1 MKVEYLQTFK
11 NNEEV
16 QKLDEEFI
24 KTISTLFIKSYTKKV
39 KKKIIKPISKSNL
52 LKNTKLQNSKDKIE
66 NKVNLLLNKLSKE
79 NFDLIIK
86 EFLKTF
92 HTLDQDN
99 FNKILKVLYLKIVK
113 DDKFSKIF
121 FNFYSLISSIYGRIF
136 DLNIKY
142 FMELIQIKTEFDY
155 NNGELEDD
163 FIFLKKINNEEYRI
177 NNLRLI
183 IMLLENKNLK
193 VDIVKLISK
202 YITNT
207 NYVPDINFWFSKD
220 LIKKKDPVENYHEIL
235 ISKISNIHDNRS
247 LVLLKN
253 LLEINDIKVE
263 EESEEETEYT
273 LDLKDDSNKSNY
285 EIEIENIVE
294 EFLLLEDFDEILTFL
309 EKNKKI
315 NDCNKIFTYNLMNI
329 YFNNNMKNYD
339 KFKKLFVNLKK
350 NKLIKSESMKDILV
364 ELIDKEGKEDYM
376 NFDIKVD
383 KIIDIFKIIQVKIT
397 KKFVESIKKSA

>member
-1 MKVEYLQTFK
+1 M
-11 NNEEV
+11 
-16 QKLDEEFI
+16 
-24 KTISTLFIKSYTKKV
+24 
-39 KKKIIKPISKSNL
+39 
-52 LKNTKLQNSKDKIE
+52 KNTKLQNSKDKIE

-99 FNKILKVLYLKIVK
+99 FNKVLKVLYLKIVK

-121 FNFYSLISSIYGRIF
+121 FNFYSLISSIYVRIF

-294 EFLLLEDFDEILTFL
+294 EFLLLEDFDEITTFL

>member
-99 FNKILKVLYLKIVK
+99 FNKVLKVLYLKIVK

-253 LLEINDIKVE
+253 
-263 EESEEETEYT
+263 
-273 LDLKDDSNKSNY
+273 
-285 EIEIENIVE
+285 
-294 EFLLLEDFDEILTFL
+294 
-309 EKNKKI
+309 
-315 NDCNKIFTYNLMNI
+315 
-329 YFNNNMKNYD
+329 
-339 KFKKLFVNLKK
+339 
-350 NKLIKSESMKDILV
+350 
-364 ELIDKEGKEDYM
+364 
-376 NFDIKVD
+376 
-383 KIIDIFKIIQVKIT
+383 
-397 KKFVESIKKSA
+397 